1 MVPPLLLTK
10 AHNLWH
16 EPTLVKRQV
25 YETISEYRLAST
37 SSKSKGKNRQILKDI
52 LKDKS
57 EDVLA
62 ELAQRGNRLNK
73 RGQARGKE
81 PKKLKDLVIEDCLKK
96 TYKGEEFFMGESGD
110 HNERVFLFTTTKN
123 L

>member
-1 MVPPLLLTK
+1 M
-10 AHNLWH
+10 
-16 EPTLVKRQV
+16 
-25 YETISEYRLAST
+25 AST
-37 SSKSKGKNRQILKDI
+37 SSKSKGNIRQILKDI

-62 ELAQRGNRLNK
+62 ELPSASALAQQGNRLNK
-73 RGQARGKE
+73 RVQARSKE